1 MNQIENLRGEIDAI
15 DGELLRL
22 LNRRARLAIEIG
34 ILRRERG
41 LSAHSSTREREI
53 LLRARRESAGPLDE
67 PAVARL
73 FRLIIR
79 ESRRAA
85 EISSQPVAVREASE

>member
-22 LNRRARLAIEIG
+22 LNRRAQLATEIG
-34 ILRRERG
+34 IVKRERG
-41 LSAHSSTREREI
+41 LSAHSSAREREI
-53 LLRARRESAGPLDE
+53 LLRARRESTGPLDE

-85 EISSQPVAVREASE
+85 EFSSQPVAVREASQ